1 MKKSFHLPQQ
11 IWLMLSNKN
20 NGWSD
25 AVANCKLVRMLDYN
39 QTFQIPKQ
47 CLSDSPAENLQEN
60 NSEMLWKIL
69 YQFKIH
75 AQFFISPILLQQALL
90 FFTTAELII
99 FLAEVEDYRSVTL
112 RYNHSV
118 SICYLKLP
126 SPPQSVPGPFLPP
139 SSTPPKKAP
148 TSPVS
153 PALPQAFL
161 HAVNS
166 FSLIWQSL
174 QDLAPVQPCEDPNV
188 HLLLSFTLQRH

>member
-1 MKKSFHLPQQ
+1 
-11 IWLMLSNKN
+11 
-20 NGWSD
+20 
-25 AVANCKLVRMLDYN
+25 MLDYN

-126 SPPQSVPGPFLPP
+126 TPVCPWSLPSPLIHSPQKSPHKSSQSCTPSSIFTCSKFIFTHMAVSARPGPC
-139 SSTPPKKAP
+139 
-148 TSPVS
+148 
-153 PALPQAFL
+153 PAL
-161 HAVNS
+161 
-166 FSLIWQSL
+166 
-174 QDLAPVQPCEDPNV
+174 
-188 HLLLSFTLQRH
+188 